1 MNIEFSILY
10 AIQSIRTEWL
20 DKAVVYMTSAMGK
33 NAEIW
38 LALGI
43 GLMLFKKTRKMGIT
57 VIASYILSWIIGQD
71 ILKNLIC
78 RPRPCHIDEKI
89 ELLVSR
95 PSSYSCPSTHTS
107 LAFGMAVSVKAYDKK
122 AGIYA
127 IILAL
132 IVAFTRMYLFV
143 HFPSDVL
150 LGSIIGILSGY
161 LSSKL
166 IKLIF
171 KK

>member
-10 AIQSIRTEWL
+10 AIQSIRTVWL
-20 DKAVVYMTSAMGK
+20 DKAVLFITGAMGS
-33 NAEIW
+33 NGEIW
-38 LALGI
+38 LGLGA
-43 GLMLFKKTRKMGIT
+43 GLLLFKKTRKMGIT
-57 VIASYILSWIIGQD
+57 VILSYIMSWIIGQD

-78 RPRPCHIDEKI
+78 RPRPCHIDETI
-89 ELLVSR
+89 QLLVSR

-107 LAFGMAVSVKAYDKK
+107 LAFSMAVSIKAFDKK

-127 IILAL
+127 ITLAL

-143 HFPSDVL
+143 HFPTDVL

-161 LSSKL
+161 ICSKL

-171 KK
+171 KE

>member
-20 DKAVVYMTSAMGK
+20 DKAVLFITGAMGS
-33 NAEIW
+33 NGEIW
-38 LALGI
+38 LGLGA
-43 GLMLFKKTRKMGIT
+43 GLLLFKKTRKMGIT
-57 VIASYILSWIIGQD
+57 VILSYIMSWIIGQD

-78 RPRPCHIDEKI
+78 RPRPCHIDETI

-107 LAFGMAVSVKAYDKK
+107 LAFSMAMSIKAYDKK

-143 HFPSDVL
+143 HFPTDVL
-150 LGSIIGILSGY
+150 LGCVIGMMAGY
-161 LSSKL
+161 LTGK
-166 IKLIF
+166 IVKAIF
-171 KK
+171 KN